1 MMHIM
6 TTIGMI
12 LHLNQYLATLVN
24 HYGNWAYAILFIIIF
39 CETGLVV
46 TPFLPGDSLLFA
58 TGSLAAQG
66 YLNIHL
72 IFILL
77 LCAALLGDN
86 VNYCIGRTV
95 GKRLFR
101 NEQSKIFKKHYLD
114 KTHAFYEKYGAKTI
128 IIARFLPIIR
138 TFSPFAAGMGKM
150 TYRKFLAFSFIA
162 ALLWVGLI
170 SYISYGFGNIPAVQ
184 QHFSVVIV
192 VIIIISLIPP
202 VIEFFKAKQGEV

>member
-1 MMHIM
+1 MMTM
-6 TTIGMI
+6 IGII

-24 HYGNWAYAILFIIIF
+24 HYGNWAYAILFIVIF

-58 TGSLAAQG
+58 VGSLAARG

-77 LCAALLGDN
+77 MCAALLGDN

-95 GKRLFR
+95 GEKLFR

-128 IIARFLPIIR
+128 IIARFLPVIR
-138 TFSPFAAGMGKM
+138 TFSPFAAGMAKM
-150 TYRKFLAFSFIA
+150 TYRKFLSFSFLA

-170 SYISYGFGNIPAVQ
+170 SYISYWFGNIPVVQ
-184 QHFSVVIV
+184 QHFSLVILA
-192 VIIIISLIPP
+192 IIIISLLPP
-202 VIEFFKAKQGEV
+202 FIELFKAKPSKV